1 MTTLN
6 NLLGALT
13 GPRRL
18 RSVLRQKTVAI
29 SSLLVALDGPAEL
42 RATIPAAVFGGDIFG
57 VMSTQLRD
65 ALIVPPP
72 PVSVSSRPHR
82 RQSVALLENS
92 FAKHSEN
99 SSPPAT
105 RLKQSALT
113 SEPLAV
119 AQARSF
125 QNAEGSSSE
134 PQASGAFSITE
145 NLRRAQA
152 PEHALETSVVTR
164 LQSIEPGA
172 ASTAR
177 LAPAAPALVNSLNR
191 YWQAVREARDTRH
204 SHSQV
209 LAETPA
215 NTVSF
220 PVADSEQS
228 AAPRAWPTAVER
240 DVPQKLRSFADV
252 NVPLKSRLASAPDH
266 QTQNVFNTE
275 VNHADHQSSN
285 YDDLGDRL
293 AQILH
298 EQALQHG
305 IDVT

>member
-1 MTTLN
+1 
-6 NLLGALT
+6 
-13 GPRRL
+13 
-18 RSVLRQKTVAI
+18 
-29 SSLLVALDGPAEL
+29 
-42 RATIPAAVFGGDIFG
+42 VFGGDIFG

-65 ALIVPPP
+65 ALIVPPATA
-72 PVSVSSRPHR
+72 PVISRAHRKHSLASV
-82 RQSVALLENS
+82 ENP
-92 FAKHSEN
+92 FAKHSKDVFSEN
-99 SSPPAT
+99 VFSPSTSRSKPLTLPAETFVTPTMPFRNTEGLSSESLAEVSENPP
-105 RLKQSALT
+105 R
-113 SEPLAV
+113 
-119 AQARSF
+119 QARPASTVAHGLPQSF
-125 QNAEGSSSE
+125 A
-134 PQASGAFSITE
+134 
-145 NLRRAQA
+145 
-152 PEHALETSVVTR
+152 HALERSSATALSTIEAATSLT
-164 LQSIEPGA
+164 PK
-172 ASTAR
+172 